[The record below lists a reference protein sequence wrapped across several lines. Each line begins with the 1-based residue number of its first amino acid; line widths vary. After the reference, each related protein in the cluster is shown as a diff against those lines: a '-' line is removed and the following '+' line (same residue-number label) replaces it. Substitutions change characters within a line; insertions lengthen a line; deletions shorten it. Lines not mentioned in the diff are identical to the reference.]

1 MRKIKIPP
9 AFGLSTT
16 PVPATLPLHS
26 YRRAGSDCL
35 HRPSPGPPGGSFF
48 LIPRKFFQKKPVSKK
63 LAEASA
69 LNLASV
75 PLFKRRHR
83 LPLVC
88 LVHDLKP
95 LLSPSAPR
103 PARRLCFL
111 PHLLLPSRMEKQR
124 LGLKRRKEHIF
135 ARRRS
140 SFLAASAASAH
151 LFAALTSGP
160 SAFVPPALRAFASRV
175 IPAHLF
181 PAFGRAVSLC
191 LRSSAALRA
200 FASAP
205 IPVDQRRQRLLC
217 PLLLLLRHGQALRF
231 ASSPSLSSPS
241 PSSPGGGGSSS
252 FLAASAASAHLF
264 AALKRAVC
272 ASAVAWWL
280 PPRQCIRRQDPG
292 TPPRNLK
299 ARIPAFSSH
308 HAIAQGCPFLGG
320 GSRSIKIIT

>member
-1 MRKIKIPP
+1 
-9 AFGLSTT
+9 
-16 PVPATLPLHS
+16 
-26 YRRAGSDCL
+26 
-35 HRPSPGPPGGSFF
+35 
-48 LIPRKFFQKKPVSKK
+48 
-63 LAEASA
+63 
-69 LNLASV
+69 
-75 PLFKRRHR
+75 
-83 LPLVC
+83 
-88 LVHDLKP
+88 
-95 LLSPSAPR
+95 
-103 PARRLCFL
+103 
-111 PHLLLPSRMEKQR
+111 MEKQR
-124 LGLKRRKEHIF
+124 LVLKCRKEHIF

-308 HAIAQGCPFLGG
+308 HAIAVRNFPSGNFLHSHWLSTSITRSKCPGPHQVCIYDRAQAPPWGWGVAGPRTRGPQIIEGVFCVLPLLPFFSLFFYFLQYPP
-320 GSRSIKIIT
+320 IKLILSELFPDGATQRALVSAI

>member
-35 HRPSPGPPGGSFF
+35 HRPSPMGPRVGPFFNPTEILPKKAGFKKSSGGH
-48 LIPRKFFQKKPVSKK
+48 
-63 LAEASA
+63 SA

-103 PARRLCFL
+103 PLSPSAPRPALRLCFL

-124 LGLKRRKEHIF
+124 LVLKRRKEHIF

-151 LFAALTSGP
+151 LFAALTSGR

-175 IPAHLF
+175 DPSPPL
-181 PAFGRAVSLC
+181 PC
-191 LRSSAALRA
+191 LRTSGLSL
-200 FASAP
+200 P
-205 IPVDQRRQRLLC
+205 
-217 PLLLLLRHGQALRF
+217 PLLRGLAGLRF
-231 ASSPSLSSPS
+231 
-241 PSSPGGGGSSS
+241 
-252 FLAASAASAHLF
+252 
-264 AALKRAVC
+264 R
-272 ASAVAWWL
+272 
-280 PPRQCIRRQDPG
+280 
-292 TPPRNLK
+292 
-299 ARIPAFSSH
+299 SH
-308 HAIAQGCPFLGG
+308 
-320 GSRSIKIIT
+320 SR

>member
-1 MRKIKIPP
+1 
-9 AFGLSTT
+9 
-16 PVPATLPLHS
+16 
-26 YRRAGSDCL
+26 
-35 HRPSPGPPGGSFF
+35 
-48 LIPRKFFQKKPVSKK
+48 
-63 LAEASA
+63 
-69 LNLASV
+69 
-75 PLFKRRHR
+75 
-83 LPLVC
+83 
-88 LVHDLKP
+88 
-95 LLSPSAPR
+95 
-103 PARRLCFL
+103 
-111 PHLLLPSRMEKQR
+111 MEKQR
-124 LGLKRRKEHIF
+124 LVLKCRKEHIF

-231 ASSPSLSSPS
+231 ASSPSPSSPS

-308 HAIAQGCPFLGG
+308 HAIAQGCPPPPPSGNFLPEISSILTGSLPQSPEANARDLTKSASTTEHRHLRGG
-320 GSRSIKIIT
+320 GGWRGLEREDHRS

>member
-26 YRRAGSDCL
+26 YRRAGSGCL
-35 HRPSPGPPGGSFF
+35 HRPSPSGPPGGSFF
-48 LIPRKFFQKKPVSKK
+48 LIPPKFSSKK
-63 LAEASA
+63 SRFQNSGGHSA

-103 PARRLCFL
+103 PALRLCFL

-124 LGLKRRKEHIF
+124 LVLKCRKEHIF

-175 IPAHLF
+175 DPSPPL
-181 PAFGRAVSLC
+181 PC
-191 LRSSAALRA
+191 LRTSGLSL
-200 FASAP
+200 P
-205 IPVDQRRQRLLC
+205 
-217 PLLLLLRHGQALRF
+217 PLLRGLAGLRF
-231 ASSPSLSSPS
+231 
-241 PSSPGGGGSSS
+241 
-252 FLAASAASAHLF
+252 
-264 AALKRAVC
+264 R
-272 ASAVAWWL
+272 
-280 PPRQCIRRQDPG
+280 
-292 TPPRNLK
+292 
-299 ARIPAFSSH
+299 SH
-308 HAIAQGCPFLGG
+308 
-320 GSRSIKIIT
+320 SR